1 MLAKK
6 IKIKSVTV
14 SLVGSEG
21 TNDFVITVNPEQYD
35 FLVNL
40 RNISKNSHKEKGHS
54 AYLDFKFEHEIE
66 VLVESYNMTPDT

>member
-21 TNDFVITVNPEQYD
+21 TNDFVITVNPEQFD

-40 RNISKNSHKEKGHS
+40 RNISKNSHKEKGYS